1 MNSLLDESTYTRLGR
16 LLLVPVVIS
25 VPVLSCWYLL
35 LVVSPTVRST
45 RLWAHAGKDRN
56 SKSLYTDTAGIR
68 SLDSQISAGNP
79 RFDQW
84 WLVAVSPA
92 PETTMPVP
100 GFCSVG
106 DFAHMCVLICPPSDR
121 VERPCMDKLGFT
133 DPFFR
138 HSLLWRRLAKTKRA
152 YEPSPAAQSDGL
164 SEVRPQGRPR
174 KEMAESTMDA
184 LWG

>member
-1 MNSLLDESTYTRLGR
+1 MSRSGR

-25 VPVLSCWYLL
+25 VPVHSCLYLL
-35 LVVSPTVRST
+35 LVVRPTVRST
-45 RLWAHAGKDRN
+45 RLWARAKKDRN
-56 SKSLYTDTAGIR
+56 SKSLYTDTTGIR

-121 VERPCMDKLGFT
+121 VEGPCMDKLGFT

-138 HSLLWRRLAKTKRA
+138 HSLLWRDWPRPNAHM
-152 YEPSPAAQSDGL
+152 SPVPRRNQMGL
-164 SEVRPQGRPR
+164 VR
-174 KEMAESTMDA
+174 
-184 LWG
+184 